1 METHGRLS
9 ILVKSDRHFDF
20 VEKLT
25 EAAFQKKREVKIHI
39 MGDGVALLWGNP
51 FIRLTGIAQISI
63 CGDSVDK
70 LHTDKITPI
79 PESIQ
84 IVTPEQISRIIE
96 WSDRSVV
103 F

>member
-25 EAAFQKKREVKIHI
+25 EAAFQKRREVKIHM
-39 MGDGVALLWGNP
+39 MGAGVALLWANP
-51 FIRLTGIAQISI
+51 FSRLAEVAQISI
-63 CGDSVDK
+63 CDDSFDK
-70 LHTDKITPI
+70 FHANKIPPI
-79 PESIQ
+79 PESVQ
-84 IVTPEQISRIIE
+84 IVPPEQISKIIE
-96 WSDRSVV
+96 WSDRNVV